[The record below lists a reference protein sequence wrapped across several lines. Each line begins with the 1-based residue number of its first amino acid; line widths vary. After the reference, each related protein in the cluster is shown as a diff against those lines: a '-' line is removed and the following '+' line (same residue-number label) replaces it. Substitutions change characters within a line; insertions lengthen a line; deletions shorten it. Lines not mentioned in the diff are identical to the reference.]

1 MKRLAVFAFAA
12 LLGASLA
19 PALAQTGSSSAT
31 MPTCSSGDPVVWE
44 NTSGSKHVYH
54 MSGDK
59 YYGTTKHG
67 KYVCESQ
74 AKTDGYHAAKMKGGM
89 MGGSMGS
96 SSSGSSSSGSTSA
109 SPAPAAS
116 GGGMMGMGHHHKKH
130 HGMGMASPAPS
141 PSAT

>member
-89 MGGSMGS
+89 MGS
-96 SSSGSSSSGSTSA
+96 SSSGSA

-116 GGGMMGMGHHHKKH
+116 GGGMMGMGHHKKH